1 MAIYTFRIVGVHYAV
16 NPDSTSREEETEL
29 MHQRTAQRLRELD
42 EVRPPVVLIPEPS
55 NPADVRAVMARVE
68 GRRIGYVSTPQLDAV
83 HALLSAQGGR
93 PLKARIESVEAKKH
107 GWMTVCVETNE
118 EVCIAPQNQCD
129 SVWKEWTC
137 NLPVLPTIESQ
148 FVLMEAEA
156 MLEDVL
162 NRNAPDDVFSKHPIS
177 APTIVTQSEAKSL
190 DDIRVDGC
198 VDASEILRRDAP
210 LDDKHGEESVVNLDL
225 LEQYIRLWLENS
237 LHDLSHEARLT
248 REHYIMRLKEMGLQ
262 NAASWQE
269 AGQEGV
275 RRNTV
280 PSQEPPSQNA
290 TPVQEMPP
298 QNENPS
304 AKPLPQIRA
313 LVSELEKQRTA
324 ICGQKRMTL
333 RTGQWWKELLA
344 SDEMDRLWKTWVAR
358 MGDNKEQS
366 MSELDPLLRTLPND
380 LYIYIDDKKT
390 FFSRLHYSGVPR
402 KVYWQIVSLMLLRER
417 TQHVSL
423 HCNQHGTEREGYRET
438 RSPLEEGREEGRQN
452 ESFTQIAEGGNE
464 ALYPWDR
471 EFRPQ
476 VEEGV
481 RKSQSPQDEQTRNE
495 TFTVTIPK
503 ELQTP
508 EAKKVLARLQKKGIL
523 DADLQPSTLKGWQK
537 GILAFELAQRFGI
550 KHVWAEM
557 ARMWKCNA
565 STLRQYYSKEYTEP
579 KSIEF
584 SKKVKVQMY

>member
-107 GWMTVCVETNE
+107 GWMTVCVEANE

-129 SVWKEWTC
+129 SVWKDWTC

-148 FVLMEAEA
+148 FALMEAEA

-162 NRNAPDDVFSKHPIS
+162 NRNTPDDVFSKHPIS
-177 APTIVTQSEAKSL
+177 ASTIVTQSEAKSL

-198 VDASEILRRDAP
+198 VDASESLRHDAP
-210 LDDKHGEESVVNLDL
+210 LNGKHGKESVVDFDL

-237 LHDLSHEARLT
+237 LHDLSNEARLM
-248 REHYIMRLKEMGLQ
+248 REHYIMQLKDLPSRNVM
-262 NAASWQE
+262 
-269 AGQEGV
+269 AGQEGI

-280 PSQEPPSQNA
+280 SLSEPSSQIATPSQVMTPQNEDPSQEP
-290 TPVQEMPP
+290 
-298 QNENPS
+298 
-304 AKPLPQIRA
+304 LPRIRA

-324 ICGQKRMTL
+324 ICGQKRMNL
-333 RTGQWWKELLA
+333 RVGKWWKGLLA
-344 SDEMDRLWKTWVAR
+344 SGEMDRLWKTWVAR
-358 MGDNKEQS
+358 TDGNMEQGVT
-366 MSELDPLLRTLPND
+366 ELVTTLRALPFD
-380 LYIYIDDKKT
+380 LYLYIDDKKT

-402 KVYWQIVSLMLLRER
+402 NVYWQIVSLMLLRER
-417 TQHVSL
+417 TRHLNAQSAG
-423 HCNQHGTEREGYRET
+423 NQMM
-438 RSPLEEGREEGRQN
+438 EEARRNRQLPHLSEEN
-452 ESFTQIAEGGNE
+452 CKLAEGGDE
-464 ALYPWDR
+464 TYHPWDR
-471 EFRPQ
+471 EKRPQ
-476 VEEGV
+476 VEEGD
-481 RKSQSPQDEQTRNE
+481 RETRYPLE
-495 TFTVTIPK
+495 EEEKFIVEIPK

-508 EAKKVLARLQKKGIL
+508 EAQKVLARLQKKGIL

-537 GILAFELAQRFGI
+537 GILAYELAQRFGI

>member
-107 GWMTVCVETNE
+107 GWMMVCVEAKE

-129 SVWKEWTC
+129 SVWKEWACT
-137 NLPVLPTIESQ
+137 LPVLPTIESQ

-156 MLEDVL
+156 MLEDL
-162 NRNAPDDVFSKHPIS
+162 FAP
-177 APTIVTQSEAKSL
+177 AIVTQSEAKSL
-190 DDIRVDGC
+190 GDIRVDGC

-210 LDDKHGEESVVNLDL
+210 LDDKRGEESVVNLDL

-248 REHYIMRLKEMGLQ
+248 REHYIMRLKEMMSRIGM
-262 NAASWQE
+262 
-269 AGQEGV
+269 AGQERMSQNV
-275 RRNTV
+275 TPRQEMTPQNEA
-280 PSQEPPSQNA
+280 PSQEPF
-290 TPVQEMPP
+290 
-298 QNENPS
+298 
-304 AKPLPQIRA
+304 PQIRA

-402 KVYWQIVSLMLLRER
+402 NVYWQIVSLMLLRDR
-417 TQHVSL
+417 TCHQNAQSI
-423 HCNQHGTEREGYRET
+423 GYQ
-438 RSPLEEGREEGRQN
+438 LIEEGRRNHQLPHLPEEN
-452 ESFTQIAEGGNE
+452 CKIAEGGDE
-464 ALYPWDR
+464 TSHPWDR
-471 EFRPQ
+471 ESRPQ
-476 VEEGV
+476 VKEGV
-481 RKSQSPQDEQTRNE
+481 RKSQSPQDDQTRNE

-508 EAKKVLARLQKKGIL
+508 EAQKVLARLQKKGIL

-537 GILAFELAQRFGI
+537 GILAYELAQRFGI
-550 KHVWAEM
+550 KHVWVEM

>member
-1 MAIYTFRIVGVHYAV
+1 MDDG
-16 NPDSTSREEETEL
+16 
-29 MHQRTAQRLRELD
+29 
-42 EVRPPVVLIPEPS
+42 
-55 NPADVRAVMARVE
+55 
-68 GRRIGYVSTPQLDAV
+68 
-83 HALLSAQGGR
+83 LL
-93 PLKARIESVEAKKH
+93 EAK
-107 GWMTVCVETNE
+107 E
-118 EVCIAPQNQCD
+118 EVFIAPQNQCD

-162 NRNAPDDVFSKHPIS
+162 NRNTPDDVLSKYPIL
-177 APTIVTQSEAKSL
+177 APAMATPSEAKSL
-190 DDIRVDGC
+190 DEIRVDGC
-198 VDASEILRRDAP
+198 VDASEILRRDVP
-210 LDDKHGEESVVNLDL
+210 LDDKHGKESVVNLKNI
-225 LEQYIRLWLENS
+225 EQYIRLWLENS

-248 REHYIMRLKEMGLQ
+248 REHYIMRLKEMMSQ
-262 NAASWQE
+262 N
-269 AGQEGV
+269 V
-275 RRNTV
+275 T
-280 PSQEPPSQNA
+280 PSQIS
-290 TPVQEMPP
+290 TPRQEMTP
-298 QNENPS
+298 QNEDPS
-304 AKPLPQIRA
+304 SKPLPRIRA

-358 MGDNKEQS
+358 MGDNMEQP
-366 MSELDPLLRTLPND
+366 MSDLDTLLRTLPND

-423 HCNQHGTEREGYRET
+423 HCNQHDTAKEGYRET

-464 ALYPWDR
+464 TYHPWDR
-471 EFRPQ
+471 ESRPQ
-476 VEEGV
+476 VEEGWRPV
-481 RKSQSPQDEQTRNE
+481 SGPHPQDEQTPNE

-508 EAKKVLARLQKKGIL
+508 EAQKVLARLQKKGIL

-550 KHVWAEM
+550 KHVWVEM

>member
-29 MHQRTAQRLRELD
+29 MHQRTAQRLRALD

-107 GWMTVCVETNE
+107 GWMTVCVEANE
-118 EVCIAPQNQCD
+118 EVCIAPQNQYD

-137 NLPVLPTIESQ
+137 TMPVLPTIESQ
-148 FVLMEAEA
+148 FALMEAEA
-156 MLEDVL
+156 MLEDL
-162 NRNAPDDVFSKHPIS
+162 FAP
-177 APTIVTQSEAKSL
+177 AIVTQSEAKSL
-190 DDIRVDGC
+190 GDIRVDGC

-210 LDDKHGEESVVNLDL
+210 LDDKHGKESVVNLDL
-225 LEQYIRLWLENS
+225 LERYIRLWLENS

-248 REHYIMRLKEMGLQ
+248 REHYIMRLKERM
-262 NAASWQE
+262 SKI
-269 AGQEGV
+269 
-275 RRNTV
+275 
-280 PSQEPPSQNA
+280 S
-290 TPVQEMPP
+290 TPRQEMNHP
-298 QNENPS
+298 NEDPS
-304 AKPLPQIRA
+304 SKPLPRIRV

-358 MGDNKEQS
+358 MSDNKEQG
-366 MSELDPLLRTLPND
+366 MTELVTPLKALPND

-402 KVYWQIVSLMLLRER
+402 NVYWQIVSLMLLRDR
-417 TQHVSL
+417 TQHVIL
-423 HCNQHGTEREGYRET
+423 HSAQHGTEKEGYRET

-464 ALYPWDR
+464 TYHPWDR
-471 EFRPQ
+471 ETRPQ

-503 ELQTP
+503 ELQTS

-537 GILAFELAQRFGI
+537 GILAYELAQRFGI
-550 KHVWAEM
+550 KHVWVEM
-557 ARMWKCNA
+557 ARMWECNA

>member
-16 NPDSTSREEETEL
+16 NPDSTSHEEETEF

-55 NPADVRAVMARVE
+55 NPADIRAVMARVE

-107 GWMTVCVETNE
+107 GWMTVCVEANE
-118 EVCIAPQNQCD
+118 EVCIAPQNQYD

-137 NLPVLPTIESQ
+137 TMPVLPTIESQ
-148 FVLMEAEA
+148 FALMEAEA
-156 MLEDVL
+156 MLEDL
-162 NRNAPDDVFSKHPIS
+162 FAP
-177 APTIVTQSEAKSL
+177 AIVTQSEAKSL
-190 DDIRVDGC
+190 GDIRVDGC

-210 LDDKHGEESVVNLDL
+210 LDDKRGKESVVNLDL

-248 REHYIMRLKEMGLQ
+248 REHYIMRLKERMSKISTPRQEMTPQ
-262 NAASWQE
+262 NE
-269 AGQEGV
+269 A
-275 RRNTV
+275 
-280 PSQEPPSQNA
+280 PSQEP
-290 TPVQEMPP
+290 
-298 QNENPS
+298 
-304 AKPLPQIRA
+304 LPRIRG

-358 MGDNKEQS
+358 MSDNKEQG
-366 MSELDPLLRTLPND
+366 MTELVTPLKALPND

-402 KVYWQIVSLMLLRER
+402 NVYWQIVSLMLLRDRTCHQNAQSIGNQLMEER
-417 TQHVSL
+417 RRNHQLPHL
-423 HCNQHGTEREGYRET
+423 
-438 RSPLEEGREEGRQN
+438 PEEN
-452 ESFTQIAEGGNE
+452 CKIAEGGDE
-464 ALYPWDR
+464 TSHPWGC
-471 EFRPQ
+471 EMRPQ

-481 RKSQSPQDEQTRNE
+481 VNLDPPMAETRNE
-495 TFTVTIPK
+495 TFTVTIPA

-523 DADLQPSTLKGWQK
+523 DADLQPVKLSNTQKAVLAWEITERLRIRKRWAVMATL
-537 GILAFELAQRFGI
+537 
-550 KHVWAEM
+550 
-557 ARMWKCNA
+557 WKCNPE
-565 STLRQYYSKEYTEP
+565 TLRKSRDKGYEKETKIKFEKFIKP
-579 KSIEF
+579 IICSA
-584 SKKVKVQMY
+584 

>member
-1 MAIYTFRIVGVHYAV
+1 MFSNQCIIFALSSEKHPETYGNLHIQNRRRALRRQ
-16 NPDSTSREEETEL
+16 SRQTSREEETEL

-68 GRRIGYVSTPQLDAV
+68 GRRIGYVSTPQLDDV

-107 GWMTVCVETNE
+107 GWMTVCVEANE

-137 NLPVLPTIESQ
+137 TLPVLPTIESQ

-156 MLEDVL
+156 MLEDL
-162 NRNAPDDVFSKHPIS
+162 FAP
-177 APTIVTQSEAKSL
+177 AIVTQSEAKSL
-190 DDIRVDGC
+190 GDIRVDGC

-210 LDDKHGEESVVNLDL
+210 LDDKHGKESVVNLDL

-248 REHYIMRLKEMGLQ
+248 REHYIMRLKKMGMQ

-280 PSQEPPSQNA
+280 PWQEPPSQIA

-298 QNENPS
+298 QNEDPS
-304 AKPLPQIRA
+304 AKPLPRIRA

-358 MGDNKEQS
+358 MGDNKEQP
-366 MSELDPLLRTLPND
+366 MSELDTLLRTFPND

-402 KVYWQIVSLMLLRER
+402 NVYWQIVSLMLLRER

-423 HCNQHGTEREGYRET
+423 HCNQHDTAKEGYRET
-438 RSPLEEGREEGRQN
+438 RSPLGKDEKRV
-452 ESFTQIAEGGNE
+452 
-464 ALYPWDR
+464 DR
-471 EFRPQ
+471 TNR
-476 VEEGV
+476 
-481 RKSQSPQDEQTRNE
+481 SP
-495 TFTVTIPK
+495 K
-503 ELQTP
+503 
-508 EAKKVLARLQKKGIL
+508 
-523 DADLQPSTLKGWQK
+523 
-537 GILAFELAQRFGI
+537 
-550 KHVWAEM
+550 
-557 ARMWKCNA
+557 
-565 STLRQYYSKEYTEP
+565 
-579 KSIEF
+579 
-584 SKKVKVQMY
+584 

>member
-55 NPADVRAVMARVE
+55 NPADTRAVMARVE

-107 GWMTVCVETNE
+107 GWMTVCVEAKE

-129 SVWKEWTC
+129 SVWKDWTC
-137 NLPVLPTIESQ
+137 TLPVLPTIESQ
-148 FVLMEAEA
+148 FALMEAEA
-156 MLEDVL
+156 MLEDL
-162 NRNAPDDVFSKHPIS
+162 F

-210 LDDKHGEESVVNLDL
+210 LDDKHGEESVANLNTI
-225 LEQYIRLWLENS
+225 EQYIRLWLENS

-248 REHYIMRLKEMGLQ
+248 REHYIMQLKERM
-262 NAASWQE
+262 SKI
-269 AGQEGV
+269 
-275 RRNTV
+275 
-280 PSQEPPSQNA
+280 S
-290 TPVQEMPP
+290 TPRQEMTPP
-298 QNENPS
+298 NEDPS
-304 AKPLPQIRA
+304 SKPLPRIRG

-344 SDEMDRLWKTWVAR
+344 SDEMDRLWKAWVAR
-358 MGDNKEQS
+358 TDGNMEQG
-366 MSELDPLLRTLPND
+366 MTELVTPLKALLND

-402 KVYWQIVSLMLLRER
+402 NVYWQIVSLMLLRDR
-417 TQHVSL
+417 TCHLNALSAG
-423 HCNQHGTEREGYRET
+423 NQMM
-438 RSPLEEGREEGRQN
+438 EEGRRNHQLPHLPEEN
-452 ESFTQIAEGGNE
+452 SKIAEGGNE
-464 ALYPWDR
+464 TLHPWNR

-495 TFTVTIPK
+495 TFTVTIPA
-503 ELQTP
+503 ELQTN

-523 DADLQPSTLKGWQK
+523 DEDLQPVKLSNTQKAVLAWEITERLRIRKRWAVMATL
-537 GILAFELAQRFGI
+537 
-550 KHVWAEM
+550 
-557 ARMWKCNA
+557 WKCNPE
-565 STLRQYYSKEYTEP
+565 TLR
-579 KSIEF
+579 KSRDKGYDKDVVNKFEKII
-584 SKKVKVQMY
+584 KPIIHY